1 MYRNVTSKQFSYYVL
16 LFGKIT
22 KKGRWR
28 LRRNS
33 ESLRFT
39 MHICQGDILMCF
51 VKEGVLETSLELLFE
66 LVQPHWQVGVSCHL
80 GEFITHQQAKRCCTL

>member
-1 MYRNVTSKQFSYYVL
+1 MYRNVTSKQFSFYL
-16 LFGKIT
+16 AKLQ

-39 MHICQGDILMCF
+39 IHICQGDILMCF